1 MLALAKLPVPN
12 LIREAN
18 ASIQS
23 ANIINPFV
31 ISIAR
36 SYFIPN
42 FIAVKLLILVQ
53 IQKTM
58 DQLDSRK
65 ILVAVV
71 AIFAIIFVLA
81 FSSSIFY
88 TVEATERAVLF
99 YKFSGGLDKDDVKT
113 PGLHVKAPWNEVYI
127 YEVAETKEEEAMDVL
142 DKNGLSISVD
152 VTVRFYPV
160 HGMIGY
166 LHEKFNTSY
175 IEKLVKPEVRSS
187 VRQVMGRYTAE
198 EIYSTKRA
206 EVETAIKEETGKVL
220 LDNNIEMKALL
231 IRSINLPAQIK
242 QAIENKLEQEQE
254 SLAYQYRLDK
264 EKSEAERK
272 RIAAEGEAKANDIV
286 NSSLSDKLL
295 KMRGI
300 EATLELSKSENSKIV
315 IIGGEGG
322 MPLILNDK

>member
-1 MLALAKLPVPN
+1 
-12 LIREAN
+12 
-18 ASIQS
+18 
-23 ANIINPFV
+23 
-31 ISIAR
+31 
-36 SYFIPN
+36 
-42 FIAVKLLILVQ
+42 
-53 IQKTM
+53 M

-65 ILVAVV
+65 ILLGVV
-71 AIFAIIFVLA
+71 VVFALIFVVA

-88 TVEATERAVLF
+88 TVQATERAVVF
-99 YKFSGGLDKDDVKT
+99 YTLGEGLDKDDVKT
-113 PGLHVKAPWNEVYI
+113 PGLHIKAPWNDVYT
-127 YEVAETKEEEAMDVL
+127 YDVSENKEEEAMDVL

-152 VTVRFYPV
+152 VTVRFYPFTDR
-160 HGMIGY
+160 IGY
-166 LHEKFNTSY
+166 LHEKFNQMY
-175 IEKLVKPEVRSS
+175 VEKLVVPEVRSS

-206 EVETAIKEETGKVL
+206 EVETAIITETSKVL
-220 LDNNIEMKALL
+220 ATNNIEMKALL

-300 EATLELSKSENSKIV
+300 EATLELSKSENTKIIV
-315 IIGGEGG
+315 IGGGDDG
-322 MPLILNDK
+322 LPLILNGN

>member
-1 MLALAKLPVPN
+1 
-12 LIREAN
+12 
-18 ASIQS
+18 
-23 ANIINPFV
+23 
-31 ISIAR
+31 
-36 SYFIPN
+36 
-42 FIAVKLLILVQ
+42 
-53 IQKTM
+53 M

-65 ILVAVV
+65 IVVAVV